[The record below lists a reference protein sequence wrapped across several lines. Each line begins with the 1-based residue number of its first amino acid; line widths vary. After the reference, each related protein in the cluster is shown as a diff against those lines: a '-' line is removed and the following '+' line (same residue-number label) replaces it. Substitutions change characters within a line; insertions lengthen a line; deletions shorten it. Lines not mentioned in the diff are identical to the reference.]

1 MDPAQLKQKIKTLAN
16 QKGFPLVGVTHP
28 QKIPNFNRYQAWIE
42 KGHHATMHY
51 LSSERA
57 LHMRQNP
64 KNLFPS
70 TQSILVVGMLFENP
84 AYAEQ
89 VSSTKDGKIAT
100 YAYHLDYHDILKKR
114 LIELSQ
120 EVQTWLDFPL
130 EAKAYVDT
138 APLLE
143 RELGQLAGLGWIGKN
158 SMLINPVYGSAF
170 FIGSILWNLP
180 LEKDAPFTGDYCG
193 QCNRCRANC
202 PTKAIQS
209 DRTLDSNLC
218 LSFLTIE
225 NREEIPP
232 QFHQANANHVFGCDI
247 CLQVCPWNH
256 KRKQSEVDPAY
267 HLRENYQSLRLAE
280 ELTLTQE
287 QFSKKFTKSA
297 IKRTKWH
304 GYLRNVII
312 AAGNSMDAACLAP
325 LEALTKSTDPIHRQH
340 AQWSLDKL
348 KNDLKNAKNVKMP

>member
-1 MDPAQLKQKIKTLAN
+1 MEPAQLKQQIKTLAN

-28 QKIPNFNRYQAWIE
+28 QQIPNYHRYQAWVE

-51 LSSERA
+51 LSNERA
-57 LHMRQNP
+57 MHMRQNP
-64 KNLFPS
+64 QNLFSS

-84 AYAEQ
+84 AYADQ
-89 VSSTKDGKIAT
+89 GSSPQNGKIAT

-114 LIELSQ
+114 LIELVQ

-130 EAKAYVDT
+130 EAKTYVDT

-180 LEKDAPFTGDYCG
+180 LPKDEPFKGEYCG

-202 PTKAIQS
+202 PTKAIQI

-225 NREEIPP
+225 NRDQVPP

-256 KRKQSEVDPAY
+256 KRKKSEVDPAY
-267 HLRENYQSLRLAE
+267 HLRESYQPIHLAE
-280 ELTLTQE
+280 ELTLTQA
-287 QFSKKFTKSA
+287 QFSQKFTKSA

-312 AAGNSMDAACLAP
+312 AAGNSGDPDCIPP
-325 LEALTKSTDPIHRQH
+325 LEALTQSTDSIHRQH
-340 AQWSLDKL
+340 AQWSLHKL
-348 KNDLKNAKNVKMP
+348 KKDLESSNMR